1 MGGEGAD
8 CSPPTTELPVIL
20 LPIILHHSIPCK
32 HSCRTVQAM
41 APGSKTETTIQS
53 TQILCIRAHVHPTHL
68 LPSPEEETRS
78 SMRLLQ
84 SYRVHNIR
92 LIRVGS
98 QLILRRRSLVIHH
111 TLRPSITIYTY
122 IGISIRTLHTTSR
135 TYQNI
140 HLICSKDSCTRTFE
154 GLDVSMFSR

>member
-8 CSPPTTELPVIL
+8 GSPPTTELPVIL

-41 APGSKTETTIQS
+41 APGSKTDTTIQS
-53 TQILCIRAHVHPTHL
+53 TQILSIHAHMFPIHL
-68 LPSPEEETRS
+68 RPSPEEETRS

-92 LIRVGS
+92 LMRVGS
-98 QLILRRRSLVIHH
+98 QLILRRRSLVIH
-111 TLRPSITIYTY
+111 TSYITPIHHKVYRY
-122 IGISIRTLHTTSR
+122 IGHYLLHLHIYCIRIFKL
-135 TYQNI
+135 
-140 HLICSKDSCTRTFE
+140 TRT
-154 GLDVSMFSR
+154 ST